1 MLLKAQTA
9 LIGSIGSNGNDTGSI
24 KRNTHADSEIK
35 TRVETI
41 YE

>member
-1 MLLKAQTA
+1 MLLKAFTGTA
-9 LIGSIGSNGNDTGSI
+9 GSNGNYTGSV
-24 KRNTHADSEIK
+24 KRNTDADSGNK

>member
-1 MLLKAQTA
+1 MLLKAHKGTT
-9 LIGSIGSNGNDTGSI
+9 GSNGNDTGSV
-24 KRNTHADSEIK
+24 KRTTNAGSGSK

>member
-1 MLLKAQTA
+1 MLLKA
-9 LIGSIGSNGNDTGSI
+9 LIGTAGSNGNDTGSV
-24 KRNTHADSEIK
+24 KRNTYTSNGIE